1 MLYNSAY
8 IRYIIIIHCYNT
20 FQLNKINFN
29 EDGVVL
35 LHTNQIRK
43 FSMLLNFEQ
52 FIQCVVVNHG
62 NRETPGGLKSSE

>member
-20 FQLNKINFN
+20 FQLNKINLN
-29 EDGVVL
+29 KDGVVGKKLL

-43 FSMLLNFEQ
+43 FSMILNFEQ
-52 FIQCVVVNHG
+52 FIQCVVVTTVTEKH
-62 NRETPGGLKSSE
+62 LVV

>member
-20 FQLNKINFN
+20 FQLNKINLN
-29 EDGVVL
+29 KDDAVGKLL

-43 FSMLLNFEQ
+43 FSMFLNFEQ
-52 FIQCVVVNHG
+52 FIQCVVVTTVTDKH
-62 NRETPGGLKSSE
+62 LVV